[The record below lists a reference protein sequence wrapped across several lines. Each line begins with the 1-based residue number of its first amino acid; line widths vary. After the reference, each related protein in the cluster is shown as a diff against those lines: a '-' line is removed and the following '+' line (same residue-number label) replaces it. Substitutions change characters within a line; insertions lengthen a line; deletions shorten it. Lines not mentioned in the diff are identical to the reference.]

1 MTAESTIL
9 LQEDRIPWAA
19 MAGIIATVTVFA
31 VAQGLTY
38 PLLSFIL
45 ERQGTTPGLI
55 GLSAAMTPLG
65 FIVSAPFIPALARR
79 VGGARLAI
87 LCSILAA
94 LALVAIAWTQ
104 DLWAWMPLRLLLGFF
119 ANPLYVISETWLMS
133 ITPAPRRGRIMG
145 LYSSIV
151 SGGFA
156 IGPLSLGLVG
166 TQGWPPFMIG
176 IVAFLLCGLIVL
188 AVVPRLPDMP
198 QEGEA
203 TSVASFFGLAPLLLF
218 AVFTAAAFEQTLLSL
233 FAVYGASL
241 GSVEAR
247 ITSLITFFIAGNAV
261 LQIVLG
267 RVAEQFGSTRTM
279 SLCAL
284 VSLVGCLL
292 LPSIFDSWLIWPL
305 VFVWGGVSFGIYTMS
320 LIQLGERFTGQALIA
335 GNAAFAFVWGIGG
348 IVGSPA
354 TGLAMQLIGHQGL
367 PSSLGLL
374 CCALA
379 VFLMTDGR
387 RVEAELDKPLGE
399 HITTSGL
406 LRLLGRLGILATHWK
421 IWGGRLAIRGEND
434 DLSEGQLLELGICR
448 VARRERWLDGCET
461 LLPMDYFEYSLHPDV
476 SER

>member
-1 MTAESTIL
+1 MTAESTTPPR
-9 LQEDRIPWAA
+9 EDRNPWAA

-65 FIVSAPFIPALARR
+65 FIVSAPFIPALALR

-87 LCSILAA
+87 LCSTLAA
-94 LALVAIAWTQ
+94 LTLIAIAWTQ
-104 DLWAWMPLRLLLGFF
+104 DVWAWMPLRFLLGFF
-119 ANPLYVISETWLMS
+119 ANPLYVISETWLIS

-176 IVAFLLCGLIVL
+176 IGAFLLCGLIVV
-188 AVVPRLPDMP
+188 AVVPRLPQMP
-198 QEGEA
+198 HDGAA
-203 TSVASFFGLAPLLLF
+203 TSVGGFFALAPLLLF
-218 AVFTAAAFEQTLLSL
+218 AVFTAAAFEQVLLSL
-233 FAVYGASL
+233 FAVYGAAL
-241 GSVEAR
+241 GSAEER
-247 ITSLITFFIAGNAV
+247 IASLITCFVAGNAV

-279 SLCAL
+279 SFCAL
-284 VSLVGCLL
+284 ASLAGCLL
-292 LPSIFDSWLIWPL
+292 LRSIFDSWLIWPL
-305 VFVWGGVSFGIYTMS
+305 VFVWGGVSFGIYTIS
-320 LIQLGERFTGQALIA
+320 LIQLGERFSGRALIA

-374 CCALA
+374 CGVLA
-379 VFLMTDGR
+379 VFLMAERR
-387 RVEAELDKPLGE
+387 RV
-399 HITTSGL
+399 
-406 LRLLGRLGILATHWK
+406 
-421 IWGGRLAIRGEND
+421 
-434 DLSEGQLLELGICR
+434 
-448 VARRERWLDGCET
+448 
-461 LLPMDYFEYSLHPDV
+461 
-476 SER
+476 

>member
-1 MTAESTIL
+1 MTAESTTPPR
-9 LQEDRIPWAA
+9 EDRNPWAA

-87 LCSILAA
+87 LCSTLAA
-94 LALVAIAWTQ
+94 LTLIAIAWTQ
-104 DLWAWMPLRLLLGFF
+104 DVWAWMPLRFLLGFF
-119 ANPLYVISETWLMS
+119 ANPLYVISETWLIS

-176 IVAFLLCGLIVL
+176 IGAFLLCGLIVV
-188 AVVPRLPDMP
+188 AVVPRLPQMP
-198 QEGEA
+198 HDGAA
-203 TSVASFFGLAPLLLF
+203 TSVGGFFALAPLLLF
-218 AVFTAAAFEQTLLSL
+218 AVFTAAAFEQVLLSL
-233 FAVYGASL
+233 FAVYGAAL
-241 GSVEAR
+241 GSAEER
-247 ITSLITFFIAGNAV
+247 IASLITCFVAGNAV

-279 SLCAL
+279 SFCAL
-284 VSLVGCLL
+284 ASLAGCLL
-292 LPSIFDSWLIWPL
+292 LRSIFDSWLIWPL
-305 VFVWGGVSFGIYTMS
+305 VFVWGGVSFGIYTIS
-320 LIQLGERFTGQALIA
+320 LIQLGERFSGRALIA

-374 CCALA
+374 CGVLA
-379 VFLMTDGR
+379 VFLMAERR
-387 RVEAELDKPLGE
+387 RV
-399 HITTSGL
+399 
-406 LRLLGRLGILATHWK
+406 
-421 IWGGRLAIRGEND
+421 
-434 DLSEGQLLELGICR
+434 
-448 VARRERWLDGCET
+448 
-461 LLPMDYFEYSLHPDV
+461 
-476 SER
+476 